1 MMSSELTN
9 LCELV
14 RRGDLDAARELAIP
28 DDDRAVAAI
37 YLALAA
43 GDTELALRHAVECF
57 DQGRALRV
65 VAATIVAFGPQD
77 QRWKQAADA
86 VAIMDA
92 LTAAAAAHPGDLG
105 DADR

>member
-1 MMSSELTN
+1 MTRSEPTHLRETP
-9 LCELV
+9 
-14 RRGDLDAARELAIP
+14 RGDPTNP

-65 VAATIVAFGPQD
+65 VAATIVAFGPPDERRQ
-77 QRWKQAADA
+77 QAVDA
-86 VAIMDA
+86 LAIIDA
-92 LTAAAAAHPGDLG
+92 LTAAGEAPDPQ
-105 DADR
+105 